1 MKGRLEGWSFGA
13 AVWVLAS
20 TELISATMG
29 GGLRVQV
36 AASGPGTL
44 PRNRGRCRST
54 RRYHTRR
61 LVVAPGQLQQRCHD
75 PAATVPYVP
84 ISAVWPAAAVR
95 SASTPATP
103 CTQLVW
109 WGKIHISPSGKLV

>member
-1 MKGRLEGWSFGA
+1 MKGGFGGRLVPASFAA
-13 AVWVLAS
+13 AVWVIAS
-20 TELISATMG
+20 TELISAMMA

-44 PRNRGRCRST
+44 PRNRGRRRST

-61 LVVAPGQLQQRCHD
+61 LVVATGQLQQRCHD

-84 ISAVWPAAAVR
+84 ISAVWLAAAVR
-95 SASTPATP
+95 SAPAPATP
-103 CTQLVW
+103 CTRLVW
-109 WGKIHISPSGKLV
+109 